1 EALRPHVRGGAELR
15 ELLEQRGE
23 SALRLR
29 DLGGADAA
37 ALERPGDQR
46 RHDGGDFRRELVREH
61 GAGGQHVGEQP
72 CGGLRGQGQRTG
84 GGTTPGISAR
94 SLSARTG
101 LVVSTS
107 VSRHAVVSA
116 SRASGSSNVAT
127 RITIRAETRAC
138 TLSSWGSAAACSEAV
153 NSSTRSVPS

>member
-1 EALRPHVRGGAELR
+1 GGEVPQVRGDLLHGQLLGGQWVGVQLVERGESSDAQGEVRHAQRGRVLEFGRDLEGEVDLLLEALRPHVRGGAELR

-46 RHDGGDFRRELVREH
+46 RHNGGDFRRELVRED

-72 CGGLRGQGQRTG
+72 CGGLRVQGQR
-84 GGTTPGISAR
+84 I
-94 SLSARTG
+94 
-101 LVVSTS
+101 V
-107 VSRHAVVSA
+107 
-116 SRASGSSNVAT
+116 
-127 RITIRAETRAC
+127 
-138 TLSSWGSAAACSEAV
+138 
-153 NSSTRSVPS
+153 